1 MKPNT
6 ICFSLDSYKNKHFEI
21 EDAHLKIEDAR
32 REMFDDISKFMNIL
46 VKNGYMCKF
55 YCDEPCLENYVI
67 QFDYKDEEMCGGS
80 LEWEYC
86 E

>member
-6 ICFSLDSYKNKHFEI
+6 ICFSLDSYKNKYLE
-21 EDAHLKIEDAR
+21 IEDAR
-32 REMFDDISKFMNIL
+32 RKMFDDISKFMHIL
-46 VKNGYMCKF
+46 VKNEYMCKF
-55 YCDEPCLENYVI
+55 YCDEPSLEIYVI
-67 QFDYKDEEMCGGS
+67 QFDYKDKEMCGGS

>member
-6 ICFSLDSYKNKHFEI
+6 ICFSLDSYKNKYLET
-21 EDAHLKIEDAR
+21 EDAR
-32 REMFDDISKFMNIL
+32 RKMFDDISRFMRIL

-55 YCDEPCLENYVI
+55 YCDEPGLEIYVI

-80 LEWEYC
+80 LEWEYY

>member
-6 ICFSLDSYKNKHFEI
+6 ICFSLDSYKNKYLE
-21 EDAHLKIEDAR
+21 IEDAR
-32 REMFDDISKFMNIL
+32 REMFDDISKFMRIL
-46 VKNGYMCKF
+46 VKNEYMCKF
-55 YCDEPCLENYVI
+55 YCDEPSLEIYVI
-67 QFDYKDEEMCGGS
+67 QFDYKDEGMCGGS

>member
-6 ICFSLDSYKNKHFEI
+6 ICFSLDSYKNKYLET
-21 EDAHLKIEDAR
+21 EDAR
-32 REMFDDISKFMNIL
+32 RKMFDDISKFMRIL

-55 YCDEPCLENYVI
+55 YCDEPGLEIYVI

-80 LEWEYC
+80 LEWEYY

>member
-6 ICFSLDSYKNKHFEI
+6 ICFSLDSYINKHLEI
-21 EDAHLKIEDAR
+21 EDAR
-32 REMFDDISKFMNIL
+32 CQMFDDISKFMRIL

-55 YCDEPCLENYVI
+55 YCDEPGLEIYVI

-80 LEWEYC
+80 LEWEYH

>member
-1 MKPNT
+1 
-6 ICFSLDSYKNKHFEI
+6 
-21 EDAHLKIEDAR
+21 
-32 REMFDDISKFMNIL
+32 MFDDISKFMRIL

-55 YCDEPCLENYVI
+55 YCDEPSLEIYVI

-80 LEWEYC
+80 LEWEYH